1 MKILVD
7 ADACPVKEII
17 ETVAADFSIPVMM
30 IIDTSHE
37 LYSNYSEI
45 IQVSK
50 APDAVDLALFNRT
63 SPGDIVVTH
72 DYGVASM
79 VLGKKAYP
87 ISNNGKWFTNQNIDT
102 LMYERH
108 IAAKQRKIGI
118 HTCSMR
124 KRNKQD
130 DIHFRE
136 SFTKLCIFALRK
148 EKERATHNQ

>member
-17 ETVAADFSIPVMM
+17 EDVAGKYKIPVVM

-63 SPGDIVVTH
+63 EAGDIVVTH

-79 VLGKKAYP
+79 VLGKKAFA
-87 ISNNGKWFTNQNIDT
+87 INNNGKWFTNQNIDL
-102 LMYERH
+102 LMCERH
-108 IAAKQRKIGI
+108 IAAKQRKMGI
-118 HTCSMR
+118 HSCSMR
-124 KRNKQD
+124 KRSKQD
-130 DIHFRE
+130 DLHFRE
-136 SFTKLCIFALRK
+136 SFTKLCLLALK
-148 EKERATHNQ
+148 QERNATP

>member
-17 ETVAADFSIPVMM
+17 EEVAAKFMIPVIM

-37 LYSNYSEI
+37 LYSDYSEI

-79 VLGKKAYP
+79 VLGKRAYP

-108 IAAKQRKIGI
+108 IAAKQRKMGI
-118 HTCSMR
+118 HSCSIR

-136 SFTKLCIFALRK
+136 SFTKLCIYALKK
-148 EKERATHNQ
+148 EKEHSSKQ

>member
-17 ETVAADFSIPVMM
+17 EDVAKGFGLDVTM

-37 LYSNYSEI
+37 LYSDYSTI

-50 APDAVDLALFNRT
+50 APDAADLALFNRT
-63 SPGDIVVTH
+63 DPGDIVVTH

-79 VLGKKAYP
+79 VLGKKAYA
-87 ISNNGKWFTNQNIDT
+87 ISFNGKWFTNQNIDM

-108 IAAKQRKIGI
+108 VAAKQRKNGI
-118 HTCSMR
+118 HSCSIK
-124 KRNKQD
+124 KRTKED
-130 DIHFRE
+130 DIKFRE
-136 SFTKLCIFALRK
+136 SFTRLCIYAK
-148 EKERATHNQ
+148 NQAIQ

>member
-17 ETVAADFSIPVMM
+17 EDIASNFKIPVIM

-79 VLGKKAYP
+79 VLGKKAYA
-87 ISNNGKWFTNQNIDT
+87 INNNGKWFTNQNIDV

-108 IAAKQRKIGI
+108 IAAKQRKMGV
-118 HTCSMR
+118 HSCSMK
-124 KRNKQD
+124 KRSKQD
-130 DIHFRE
+130 DQHFRDG
-136 SFTKLCIFALRK
+136 FTRLCIYALKR
-148 EKERATHNQ
+148 EKEMHEK